1 MLTREKLR
9 KLLELGMEATNILQ
23 RIESVNGCGGSGGD
37 YEPALNKK
45 LDAMLAIIQ
54 PPDYDAT
61 RRSPYEPV
69 GFKLLRGQRP

>member
-1 MLTREKLR
+1 LTRDKLR
-9 KLLELGMEATNILQ
+9 KLLELEMEATDILK
-23 RIESVNGCGGSGGD
+23 RIKSVNGCGGSGGD
-37 YEPALNKK
+37 YEPALNDK
-45 LDAMLAIIQ
+45 LDKMLAIMQ

>member
-9 KLLELGMEATNILQ
+9 KLLELGMEATDILQ
-23 RIESVNGCGGSGGD
+23 RIKGVNSCGGSGSD

-54 PPDYDAT
+54 PTQPVPV
-61 RRSPYEPV
+61 RSAYEPV
-69 GFKLLRGQRP
+69 GLRNLRGNLS